1 VETFETLKQCI
12 TDSSTKVLY
21 VYVPSD
27 QRMLNPSAFSG
38 TDPLRATCKALLR
51 QRVTRQVRS
60 FSAPSTR
67 YMIDLRAVWQ
77 NLRAD
82 RIRESWFIEHNN
94 EGSGTQC
101 CTTKNPTVLTWSCL
115 RDLHTPIDSID
126 AEYVCGDFVS
136 LRIVKIP
143 K

>member
-1 VETFETLKQCI
+1 MNDALVLSATKYSMPDGMQVQRAHRRE
-12 TDSSTKVLY
+12 DSMSK
-21 VYVPSD
+21 SD
-27 QRMLNPSAFSG
+27 IA
-38 TDPLRATCKALLR
+38 
-51 QRVTRQVRS
+51 VTRQVRS

-101 CTTKNPTVLTWSCL
+101 CTNKNPTVLRWSCL
-115 RDLHTPIDSID
+115 RYLRTPIDSID
-126 AEYVCGDFVS
+126 TEYVCGDFVS